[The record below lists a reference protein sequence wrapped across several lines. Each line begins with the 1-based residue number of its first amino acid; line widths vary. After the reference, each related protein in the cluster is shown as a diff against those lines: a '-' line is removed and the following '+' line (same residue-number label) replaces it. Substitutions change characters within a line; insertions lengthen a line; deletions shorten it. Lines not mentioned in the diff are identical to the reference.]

1 MPKLKGMTRVLKTMR
16 FDRVT
21 WMFSVA
27 CVASAAFACAPG
39 EANAAIDPHGINPTE
54 YDYELNWHPES
65 RLLEGRGRIAVRNLG
80 NGPIQEV
87 WLRLRANNGDS
98 LAGVSGFKRA
108 SVVSRR
114 AGGSMVKLRL
124 DSPLVPGSL
133 RRFAFDF
140 RLRLPRANSSLGR
153 SAGMDLFGDAL
164 PIVAIDGRR
173 GLRVGPEPAYGEGTL
188 APVAS
193 WGVGVRVPRG
203 LRVVMPGS
211 FPRWGDTRL
220 TRGFRGSATAR
231 DFAFAI
237 GKFTTVRRL
246 VNGSAIEVVGSR
258 SVKSQLAP
266 AMRRAENAF
275 SQMSKWYGGY
285 TLSTL
290 KIVVGDLP
298 FGGSEYPGIVF
309 STPDNAT
316 IAHEVAHQWFYGMV
330 GNDQY
335 NDPFLDE
342 SLTAFAEQR
351 FHKSYRCDLARPIRG
366 EHGLSTGM
374 SYWEKHPAAYED
386 TIYRGGACALTVLRR
401 DLGADVFDRAL
412 RTYVAA
418 NTDKIAGIDDFLAA
432 IRSAAP
438 WYDLAR
444 WEKLVGLR

>member
-1 MPKLKGMTRVLKTMR
+1 MPKLKGTAWVLNTMR
-16 FDRVT
+16 FDRLT
-21 WMFSVA
+21 WMFSVV
-27 CVASAAFACAPG
+27 CVAVAAVACAPG
-39 EANAAIDPHGINPTE
+39 AANAAIEPRGINPTE
-54 YDYELNWHPES
+54 YDFHLTWHPET
-65 RLLEGRGRIAVRNLG
+65 RLLVGRGHIAVKNLG
-80 NGPIQEV
+80 PGPTQEV

-98 LAGVSGFKRA
+98 IAGVSNFKRA
-108 SVVSRR
+108 AVVSRR

-140 RLRLPRANSSLGR
+140 RLRLPRANTSLGR

-173 GLRVGPEPAYGEGTL
+173 GLRVGAEPAYGEGTL

-193 WGVGVRVPRG
+193 WGVEVRVPRG
-203 LRVVMPGS
+203 LRVVMPRS
-211 FPRWGDTRL
+211 TPRWGDTRF
-220 TRGFRGSATAR
+220 TRGFHGSATAR

-237 GKFTTVRRL
+237 GRFTTVRRL
-246 VNGSAIEVVGSR
+246 VNRLAIEVVGSR
-258 SVKSQLAP
+258 SVRSQLAP
-266 AMRRAENAF
+266 AMRRAAKAF
-275 SQMSKWYGGY
+275 EQMSKWYGRY
-285 TLSTL
+285 TLDTL
-290 KIVVGDLP
+290 TIVVGDLP

-366 EHGLSTGM
+366 EHGLATGM

-401 DLGADVFDRAL
+401 DIGPEAFDAGLRA
-412 RTYVAA
+412 YVAA
-418 NTDKIAGIDDFLAA
+418 YRDQIASVEEFLNA
-432 IRSAAP
+432 IRAAAP
-438 WYDLAR
+438 WYDLAH
-444 WEKLVGLR
+444 WQKLVGLD